1 MRNWNQYFV
10 WVAVLVAGSLWG
22 AAATHAQEEYM
33 PDGVLKVCQDPNNL
47 PYSNTK
53 AEGFENKI
61 AELFARK
68 LGWTVEY
75 TSFPQRMGFIRNTL
89 RFKLPGENYRCDL
102 VMGIPHNYDQASP
115 TLPYFRSVYALVIPD
130 SGETKGVT
138 TEAGFLA
145 LPKEALG
152 KLRIG
157 VYTRS
162 PAAQWMVQNGIV
174 DQAVLY
180 LSLNADPDQYP
191 GEIIERDLAAGK
203 IDAAL
208 VWGPI
213 AGFFAHR
220 VQSKVLKLIPLQSK
234 PGSML
239 DFQIA
244 MGVRHEDKAWKA
256 KVQNLI
262 TENHKEILDILRQY
276 RVPLIDKD
284 GNPMP

>member
-1 MRNWNQYFV
+1 MITFRRLLRG
-10 WVAVLVAGSLWG
+10 VLVSLFSLHG
-22 AAATHAQEEYM
+22 VVSHAQEEYM

-47 PYSNTK
+47 PFSNTK
-53 AEGFENKI
+53 GEGFENKI

-75 TSFPQRMGFIRNTL
+75 ASFPQRMGFIRNTL
-89 RFKLPGENYRCDL
+89 RFKLPGENFRCDL
-102 VMGIPHNYDQASP
+102 VMGVPANYDQASP
-115 TLPYFRSVYALVIPD
+115 TLPYYRSIYALVIPD
-130 SGETKGVT
+130 ADETKGVGN
-138 TEAGFLA
+138 EAEFLA
-145 LPKEALG
+145 LPKTILS

-162 PAAQWMVQNGIV
+162 PVVSWMTQNGLV
-174 DQAVLY
+174 DRAVPY

-213 AGFFAHR
+213 AGFYANR
-220 VQSKVLKLIPLQSK
+220 VQSKPLKVIPLQSR
-234 PGSML
+234 PGSPL

-256 KVQNLI
+256 KVQGLL
-262 TENHKEILDILRQY
+262 TQHRAEILDILRQY
-276 RVPLIDKD
+276 RVPMLDQD
-284 GNPMP
+284 GKPLP